1 MRRLLLAV
9 PILILSCAAS
19 ASAHTV
25 YQWGSQAGSI
35 PAPVAGLNEVI
46 AIDAGNGSGYA
57 LRASGTVWAWG
68 TNKQGQLGNGGRT
81 GTGPLSRVAIP
92 NGVRIVSIGEA
103 KNEGFAIDSEGHG
116 WVWGANEDGS
126 ACLPS
131 NETRVVTPV
140 ELPVGHLAS
149 VQGGNEHSLW
159 VTTSGHVLV
168 CGSNFDG
175 VLGLGENATEVDEPT
190 EIPGLSGIV
199 EVSAGVETSAART
212 ATGELFAWGNNRH
225 DAVGI
230 GGGGIVYTPQR
241 VSIPPVKQV
250 STGGGGIGN
259 GSSYAITND
268 NVLYAWGDN
277 VSGQVPNDGA
287 RFVEMPFDTG
297 LSFVQAIAG
306 GEDGFGLTAAGE
318 VYAWGADG
326 EADLG
331 NGFEEGVFET
341 PMKVDE
347 GVMQISATAKNAL
360 DLH

>member
-1 MRRLLLAV
+1 MRRLLFAV
-9 PILILSCAAS
+9 PILTLSCAAS

-25 YQWGSQAGSI
+25 YQWGSQAGST
-35 PAPVAGLNEVI
+35 PAQVAGLSEVI
-46 AIDAGNGSGYA
+46 EIDAGNGSGYA
-57 LRASGTVWAWG
+57 LKADGTVWAWG

-81 GTGPLSRVAIP
+81 GTAPVSRVGIP
-92 NGVRIVSIGEA
+92 NGVRIVAIGEA

-116 WVWGANEDGS
+116 WAWGANEDGS
-126 ACLPS
+126 ACLPRS
-131 NETRVVTPV
+131 KTKVATPV
-140 ELPVGHLAS
+140 ELAVGDLAS

-159 VTTSGHVLV
+159 VTASGHVLA

-175 VLGLGENATEVDEPT
+175 VLGLGASFTEVDEPT

-199 EVSAGVETSAART
+199 EVSAGVETSVART
-212 ATGELFAWGNNRH
+212 ATGTLFAWGNNRR
-225 DAVGI
+225 DAVGT

-241 VSIPPVKQV
+241 VSIPPVQQV
-250 STGGGGIGN
+250 SAGGGGVGN
-259 GSSYAITND
+259 GSTYAITD
-268 NVLYAWGDN
+268 ENVLYAWGDN
-277 VSGQVPNDGA
+277 VSRQVPNDNA
-287 RFVEMPFDTG
+287 RFVEKPFDTG

-331 NGFEEGVFET
+331 NGLEEGIFET

-347 GVMQISATAKNAL
+347 GVMQISSTAKNAL